1 VRAVGESGAI
11 ENHRNVS
18 LRIHHLAL
26 RTRDPAGIV
35 RFYVD
40 VLGLPVARRDEARGS
55 VWLEASGVVLMIEPA
70 DAGEP
75 APHETTREL
84 LAFAIDPASQHPDL
98 PAWRAR
104 LGEANVLIE
113 AETPFT
119 LYFRDPEGRR
129 LAVSVFAFGHLTK
142 EGD

>member
-1 VRAVGESGAI
+1 
-11 ENHRNVS
+11 VS

-26 RTRDPAGIV
+26 RTRDPARIA
-35 RFYVD
+35 RFYGD
-40 VLGLPVARRDEARGS
+40 VLGLPIARRDETRGS
-55 VWLEASGVVLMIEPA
+55 VWLEATGVVLMIEPA
-70 DAGEP
+70 DASEP
-75 APHETTREL
+75 APNEGTREL
-84 LAFAIDPASQHPDL
+84 LAFAIDPASPHPDL

-104 LGEANVLIE
+104 LGEANVPIE

-129 LAVSVFAFGHLTK
+129 LAVSAFAFDHLTK